1 MLANGRT
8 EMKSIQ
14 IREVP
19 DETHASLR
27 ARAAATGLS
36 LSEFLLREVERIARR
51 PPLAE
56 ALRDAQD
63 RSWGVGA
70 GEAVS
75 TLRALRDERS

>member
-1 MLANGRT
+1 
-8 EMKSIQ
+8 MKSIQ

-63 RSWGVGA
+63 RNWGVGK